1 MRWATAFVALVIALG
16 ALGCFAV
23 AVLAPGGSSAAPV
36 AAGSL
41 ACSVKPAN
49 PGCDTGAGE
58 VAVFR
63 MAATSNAH
71 AAAAGDLTYTN
82 LVCCGGV
89 TSPGTSCSGTYD
101 TVLRL
106 SKVDYNAHVQATGSY
121 PTEVCLSAG
130 TTVVDCMFAG
140 SCATGYAC
148 LATTS
153 ASDNAHVADCDG
165 PNAYATKLCCFAGAA
180 LPTPVP
186 VGGIAELPE
195 VSGSSGPNYVVLAG
209 LAAAVVAA
217 LGAGAWYA
225 RRRWGR

>member
-1 MRWATAFVALVIALG
+1 MRERRRLMKLLVATLLVGAGLAIVLCLSWALTR
-16 ALGCFAV
+16 
-23 AVLAPGGSSAAPV
+23 GSASASN
-36 AAGSL
+36 GL
-41 ACSVKPAN
+41 ACSVRAN
-49 PGCDTGAGE
+49 SCVGGE
-58 VAVFR
+58 VEVFR
-63 MAATSNAH
+63 MSSTGNAH
-71 AAAAGDLTYTN
+71 AAAASDPTFTQ

-89 TSPGTSCSGTYD
+89 TGLGTSCSGTYD

-130 TTVVDCMFAG
+130 TAVVQCMFAS
-140 SCATGYAC
+140 SCPGYAC
-148 LATTS
+148 LAT
-153 ASDNAHVADCDG
+153 ASGADNAHVADCNGVDD
-165 PNAYATKLCCFAGAA
+165 YATKLCCFAGAA

-195 VSGSSGPNYVVLAG
+195 ASGSSGPNYVVLAG